1 MAETTLYQLA
11 SQGPQQMMSY
21 ILRTKSGKL
30 AVIWTRTIFWSSSV
44 RFHRVNQWWRP
55 GF

>member
-21 ILRTKSGKL
+21 ILFTKSGKL
-30 AVIWTRTIFWSSSV
+30 AVID
-44 RFHRVNQWWRP
+44 
-55 GF
+55 